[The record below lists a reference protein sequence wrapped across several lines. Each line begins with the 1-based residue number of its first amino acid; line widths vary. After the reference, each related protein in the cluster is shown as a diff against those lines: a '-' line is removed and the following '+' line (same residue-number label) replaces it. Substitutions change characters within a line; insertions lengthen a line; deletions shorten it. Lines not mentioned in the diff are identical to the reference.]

1 MPHSR
6 GCLPQIHGP
15 RPYRQPARHRY
26 TRYVS
31 ADDEPGDRI
40 ATTLDAVAE
49 VIEEVEAEVEAVRE
63 ADARSGRFRIEHL
76 FFALV
81 VAFLTAYVLAYVVFD
96 VDLER
101 LKAWGYLGIFLIAMA
116 GSATIVL
123 PTPSNVAIFG
133 SGAVL
138 DPVLGIPAPLMVGL
152 VAGLG
157 DAIGE
162 FSGYVVGYAGQDLVK
177 DQKLYRRFE
186 GWMQRRGML
195 TVFLLCTFPNPT
207 FDLVGA
213 AAGAARMRPLRF
225 FLATLGG
232 KIVKDVF
239 LAYGGSF
246 SIGLFRD
253 IV

>member
-1 MPHSR
+1 MPEPTNS
-6 GCLPQIHGP
+6 
-15 RPYRQPARHRY
+15 PAD
-26 TRYVS
+26 
-31 ADDEPGDRI
+31 ALDDL
-40 ATTLDAVAE
+40 LDEAQDS
-49 VIEEVEAEVEAVRE
+49 VEAIRQTERRLGWFKVEHV
-63 ADARSGRFRIEHL
+63 
-76 FFALV
+76 FFGLV
-81 VAFLTAYVLAYVVFD
+81 AAFLLAYFLAYFVFD
-96 VDLER
+96 ADFES
-101 LKAWGYLGIFLIAMA
+101 LKDWGYLGIFLIAMA

-123 PTPSNVAIFG
+123 PTPSNVAIFS

-162 FSGYVVGYAGQDLVK
+162 FSGYIVGYAGQDLIK
-177 DQKLYRRFE
+177 NQKLYRRFG

-195 TVFLLCTFPNPT
+195 TIFLLCTFPNPT

-213 AAGAARMRPLRF
+213 AAGAARMPPARF
-225 FLATLGG
+225 FIATLGG

-246 SIGLFRD
+246 SIGLFSD
-253 IV
+253 MV